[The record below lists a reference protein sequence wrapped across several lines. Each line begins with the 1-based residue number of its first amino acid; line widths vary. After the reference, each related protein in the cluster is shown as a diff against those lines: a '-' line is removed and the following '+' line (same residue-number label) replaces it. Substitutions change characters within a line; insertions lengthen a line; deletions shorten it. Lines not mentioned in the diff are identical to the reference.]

1 MTMTETKDKTE
12 VGQYL
17 TFVLDDEIYA
27 VDVQNAQ
34 TVIENARTTRIPR
47 VPEFVLGVI
56 DFRGSVVPLIDLRAK
71 FGIVPRDDE
80 AKAIIVILDIPWN
93 GRSVVLGV
101 TVDEVKEVIE
111 FGPDVIED
119 ARAIGFTSEQQFI
132 TGVAKK
138 DNVFILVLDAEKILD
153 SRELS
158 DLGNRM
164 ETAAENPEESE
175 R

>member
-1 MTMTETKDKTE
+1 MTATEILDKTE

-17 TFVLDDEIYA
+17 TFVLDEEIYA
-27 VDVQNAQ
+27 VDVKNAQ
-34 TVIENARTTRIPR
+34 TVIENSRITRIPR
-47 VPEFVLGVI
+47 LPEFVRGVI

-71 FGIVPRDDE
+71 FGITAREDD
-80 AKAIIVILDIPWN
+80 AKSIIVILDIPWN

-119 ARAIGFTSEQQFI
+119 ARAIGFTSGQQFI

-138 DNVFILVLDAEKILD
+138 DDVFILVLDAEKILD
-153 SRELS
+153 THELS

-164 ETAAENPEESE
+164 ETASEDPKESE
-175 R
+175 Q